1 MILVDSHCHIDFPD
15 LYGQLDEVLERA
27 NSAGV
32 RYLLCV
38 SVNLLDLENIIEI
51 TRRYPH
57 VFATAGVHPN
67 HDQGVVD
74 SPTHLELR
82 NAVENCAVIA
92 VGETG
97 LDYYRSDGDLV
108 WQQNRFRRHIGVARE
123 VGKPIIVH
131 TRNAR
136 KDTISTMR
144 EERASD
150 VGGVMHC
157 FSEDWQTAKAALD
170 MGFYVSI
177 SGIVTFK
184 NADTVREVA
193 KNIPS
198 DRLLIETDAPY
209 LAPVPH
215 RGRTNEPGFVADTA
229 QFLANLRGVDLETL
243 AHQTTENFFRL
254 FPLAVK

>member
-15 LYGQLDEVLERA
+15 FSNNLEEVLERA
-27 NSAGV
+27 NTAGV
-32 RYLLCV
+32 GYLLCV

-51 TRRYPH
+51 SRTYSH

-74 SPTHLELR
+74 SPSYLELR
-82 NAVENCAVIA
+82 DASANPAIVA

-97 LDYYRSDGDLV
+97 LDYYRSQGDLG
-108 WQQNRFRRHIGVARE
+108 WQKSRFRKHIGVARE
-123 VGKPIIVH
+123 VGKPLIIH
-131 TRNAR
+131 TRQEKN
-136 KDTISTMR
+136 DTLSILR
-144 EERASD
+144 EEGAAD

-157 FSEDWQTAKAALD
+157 FSEDWKTAKAALD
-170 MGFYVSI
+170 LGFYVSI

-193 KNIPS
+193 KYIPS